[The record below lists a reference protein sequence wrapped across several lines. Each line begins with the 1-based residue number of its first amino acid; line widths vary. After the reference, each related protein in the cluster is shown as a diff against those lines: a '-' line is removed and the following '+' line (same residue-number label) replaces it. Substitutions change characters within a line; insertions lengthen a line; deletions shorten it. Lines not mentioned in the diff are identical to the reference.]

1 MITFL
6 QGILVEALPHQA
18 VIDVQGVGYEVAIPL
33 STFQSMP
40 EPGTRVRLLTHLHVR
55 EDAHTLFGFSRSE
68 ERDLFRL
75 LVHRVTGV
83 GPRVALSILG
93 GIPIREFQ
101 RAVVEGDASALARVK
116 GLGTKTAER
125 IILELKDKLGLA
137 EAWRQEAPVAA
148 GPPREQVHDAI
159 LALVALGYRQADA
172 TKAIRRL
179 SEEGEADVRTSTE
192 ELVRCALRL
201 LQ

>member
-1 MITFL
+1 M
-6 QGILVEALPHQA
+6 
-18 VIDVQGVGYEVAIPL
+18 GYEVAIPL
-33 STFQSMP
+33 STYQSLA
-40 EPGTRVRLLTHLHVR
+40 EPGSQVRLLTHLHVR
-55 EDAHTLFGFSRSE
+55 EDAHMLFGFKRSE

-83 GPRVALSILG
+83 GPRVALAILG
-93 GIPIREFQ
+93 GIPLREFQ

-116 GLGTKTAER
+116 GLGLKTAER

-137 EAWRQEAPVAA
+137 EAWKQEAPTTA
-148 GPPREQVHDAI
+148 GPPREQVHDAV

-179 SEEGEADVRTSTE
+179 ASEGDAWLEVATE
-192 ELVRCALRL
+192 ELIRQALRL

>member
-18 VIDVQGVGYEVAIPL
+18 IIEVQGVGYEVAIPL
-33 STFQSMP
+33 STYQSLA
-40 EPGTRVRLLTHLHVR
+40 EPGTQVRLLTHLQVR

-75 LVHRVTGV
+75 LVQRVSGV
-83 GPRVALSILG
+83 GPRVALAILG
-93 GIPIREFQ
+93 GISLRDFQ

-116 GLGTKTAER
+116 GLGVKTAER

-137 EAWRQEAPVAA
+137 DAWNQEAPTKA
-148 GPPREQVHDAI
+148 GPPREQVHDAV

-172 TKAIRRL
+172 SKAIRRL
-179 SEEGEADVRTSTE
+179 ASEDEAWLAISTE
-192 ELVRCALRL
+192 ELIRQALRL